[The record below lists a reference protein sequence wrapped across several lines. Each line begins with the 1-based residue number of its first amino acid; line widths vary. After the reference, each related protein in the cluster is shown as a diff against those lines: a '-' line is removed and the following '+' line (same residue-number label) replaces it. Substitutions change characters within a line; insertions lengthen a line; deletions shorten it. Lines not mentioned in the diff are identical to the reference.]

1 MPWSFTT
8 TPQTGPKE
16 IVGVVLFNQT
26 GFILFLPQWSKSTY
40 NPHLT
45 HAVTAN
51 VRCRPKPKCVP
62 ASSYQ
67 SDSTCP
73 LADGI

>member
-1 MPWSFTT
+1 MRFEISSPELHVPKAESTFAGAMRWSFTT
-8 TPQTGPKE
+8 TLQTGPKE
-16 IVGVVLFNQT
+16 IVGVVLFNRT

-51 VRCRPKPKCVP
+51 
-62 ASSYQ
+62 AYE
-67 SDSTCP
+67 
-73 LADGI
+73 